1 MSQQISIQLSTLPLN
16 IVFIENGQIAII
28 PRGDFGTLV
37 DGVATYDSKGFSVSG
52 VQYNYSV
59 AIDYKREAELLKY
72 LQSLAL
78 DINTVYNAFNME
90 AQMRQHMGNFN
101 FSF

>member
-1 MSQQISIQLSTLPLN
+1 MNQISTQLSTLPLN
-16 IVFIENGQIAII
+16 IIFIENGQIAIV
-28 PRGDFGTLV
+28 PRDNFGTLV
-37 DGVATYDSKGFSVSG
+37 DGAAIYDSKGFSVED
-52 VQYNYSV
+52 VQYDYGV
-59 AIDYKREAELLKY
+59 AISYKQEPELLKY

-90 AQMRQHMGNFN
+90 AQMRQHMENFN

>member
-1 MSQQISIQLSTLPLN
+1 MQQISIQLNNLPLN
-16 IVFIENGQIAII
+16 IVFIENGTIALI
-28 PRGDFGTLV
+28 PQGNFGTLV
-37 DGVATYDSKGFSVSG
+37 DGAATFDSKGFSVSG
-52 VQYNYSV
+52 VAYSYSA
-59 AIDYKREAELLKY
+59 AIDYKKEPELLKY

-78 DINTVYNAFNME
+78 DMNTVYNSFSME

>member
-1 MSQQISIQLSTLPLN
+1 MQQISIQLSTLPLN
-16 IVFIENGQIAII
+16 IVFIENGQIVIM

-37 DGVATYDSKGFSVSG
+37 DGAAVFDSKGFSVGG
-52 VQYNYSV
+52 VQYNYGVGIS
-59 AIDYKREAELLKY
+59 YKQEPELLKY

-78 DINTVYNAFNME
+78 DMNTVYNAFNME

-101 FSF
+101 FNF